1 MGAIGHL
8 DRQMKKVLFITFVV
22 FLNLFITSCASS
34 GKRVIYLQERKQIS
48 PKSPIDAFDAKI
60 MPKDLLT
67 ISVSTSDPEAAFPFN
82 LIVPSTQTNENFSNL
97 VSQPTLQ
104 NYLVTNQGEIS
115 FPILGTLKVGGLT
128 TQQTSDLIIGMLK
141 KYLKE
146 SPIVTV
152 RLINYKISVIG
163 EVNRPNVYTVPNEKI
178 NVMEALA
185 LAGDLTIYGK
195 RNNVR
200 IIREDAGTPRH
211 IVSLDLT
218 DANIIHS
225 PYFYLQQNDIV
236 YVEPNK
242 AKTQSSNIG
251 SSTNLL
257 VSVTSILVSLAGLL
271 VNVLR

>member
-22 FLNLFITSCASS
+22 LLNLLITSCASS
-34 GKRVIYLQERKQIS
+34 GKRVIYLQERSQIS

-104 NYLVTNQGEIS
+104 NYLVNNQGEIS

-128 TQQTSDLIIGMLK
+128 TQQTSNLIIAMLK

-163 EVNRPNVYTVPNEKI
+163 EVNRPNVYTIPNEKI

-200 IIREDAGTPRH
+200 IIRENVDTLRH
-211 IVSLDLT
+211 VISLDLT
-218 DANIIHS
+218 DANIIYS

-257 VSVTSILVSLAGLL
+257 VSVTSILVSIAGLL
-271 VNVLR
+271 VNILR